1 MMSRDVRVVVPNEFN
16 FLKRTST
23 NNPQAA
29 RGIEKLVQEVSKAIL
44 TEPGRDI
51 FAPEFG
57 MGLRQIM
64 PRAARSTSE
73 EGLLSDVTIGLSR
86 IEGSI
91 KAQQATE
98 KNEQAEM
105 LRTLALLAVRFDNAN
120 LKWEV
125 WIQVA
130 NQAGQS
136 ASVPLNP

>member
-1 MMSRDVRVVVPNEFN
+1 MSDDVRVVVPNEFN
-16 FLKRTST
+16 YLKRTST
-23 NNPQAA
+23 NNPQPA
-29 RGIEKLVQEVSKAIL
+29 RGMDKLVQEVSKAIL

-57 MGLRQIM
+57 MGLRKIM

-86 IEGSI
+86 IERSI
-91 KAQQATE
+91 KSQQATE
-98 KNEQAEM
+98 KNDQEEM
-105 LRTLALLAVRFDNAN
+105 LRDLSLLAVRFDRQN

-125 WIQVA
+125 WIQVS

-136 ASVPLNP
+136 ASVPMNP